1 MGIILPKVGTEIRDQ
16 VLRRKTGLTEKEER
30 SKDRYQEKNHLIKEN
45 RDFWD
50 NIRMNGEY
58 WEMTVVITVERQ
70 QNKLV

>member
-1 MGIILPKVGTEIRDQ
+1 MWIT
-16 VLRRKTGLTEKEER
+16 
-30 SKDRYQEKNHLIKEN
+30 RYQEKNHLIKEN

-58 WEMTVVITVERQ
+58 WEMTVVITVERH